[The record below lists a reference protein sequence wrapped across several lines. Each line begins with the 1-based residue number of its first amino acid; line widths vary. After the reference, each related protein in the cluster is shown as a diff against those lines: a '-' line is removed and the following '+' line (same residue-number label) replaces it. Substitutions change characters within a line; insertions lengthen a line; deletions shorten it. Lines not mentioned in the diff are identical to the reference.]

1 MSHSLVIM
9 WIATMKLA
17 AKPIVDLSEASNTTG
32 GLCSAL
38 FLPDTKDILEQRE
51 VMGEEHDAQENLA
64 YLELDT
70 QKLGRANTKVL
81 CTKHIYHRSTV
92 EGGCANV
99 TAVALTIVDF
109 HSEETAGNDIPFIH
123 RAARRIALLMSSVAY
138 RRHQERSNDATKMNY
153 YMFGVLDRAISHM
166 ARLLKNEPSIGSAA
180 EDSTDRIQLECV
192 VLADKVIEV
201 GLAHMLNVISG
212 AEEVEN
218 SLIYTNSDF
227 NKKAIAKSA
236 PAITKRPRDQGNDYG
251 APPPKK
257 TERPTKQKQ
266 SGAIVWRQST
276 SMPMPDFDDYPK
288 GEKPL
293 CAGTVKDNT
302 WGCGSRGKCELDH
315 SAHDKWSQP
324 KAAFMQK
331 FVKATKNMWWNK
343 DIVSDDWLGV
353 RLGNPATKKASG
365 KEEND

>member
-1 MSHSLVIM
+1 MWLVQ
-9 WIATMKLA
+9 MKLS
-17 AKPIVDLSEASNTTG
+17 AKPIVDLSEASNTQG

-38 FLPDTKDILEQRE
+38 FLPDTRDILEQRE

-64 YLELDT
+64 YLELDA

-92 EGGCANV
+92 EGGCANI
-99 TAVALTIVDF
+99 TAVVLTLVDYN
-109 HSEETAGNDIPFIH
+109 SEETEGNDIPFIH
-123 RAARRIALLMSSVAY
+123 RAARRIALVMSSVAY
-138 RRHQERSNDATKMNY
+138 RRHQERSNDAEKLNY
-153 YMFGVLDRAISHM
+153 YMFGVLDRAITHM

-180 EDSTDRIQLECV
+180 EESIDKIQLECV
-192 VLADKVIEV
+192 VLADKVIES
-201 GLAHMLNVISG
+201 GLSHMLNVISG

-227 NKKAIAKSA
+227 NRKALAKNAPTTTKRQREQGDDYTHSAASPKSA
-236 PAITKRPRDQGNDYG
+236 KA
-251 APPPKK
+251 
-257 TERPTKQKQ
+257 ERPGKQKQ
-266 SGAIVWRQST
+266 SGAIVWKGSS
-276 SMPMPDFDDYPK
+276 SMPMPEFDDYPK

-315 SAHDKWSQP
+315 SPHDQWSQP

-331 FVKATKNMWWNK
+331 FVEATKNMC
-343 DIVSDDWLGV
+343 L
-353 RLGNPATKKASG
+353 R
-365 KEEND
+365 